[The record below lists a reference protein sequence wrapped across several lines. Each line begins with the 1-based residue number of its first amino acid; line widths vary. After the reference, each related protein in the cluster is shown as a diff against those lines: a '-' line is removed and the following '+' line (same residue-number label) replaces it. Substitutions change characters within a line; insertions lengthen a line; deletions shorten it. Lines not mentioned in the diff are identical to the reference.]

1 MPSPPSAA
9 SSVVVLSG
17 GFGGARFLRGLL
29 SALGADATGPDG
41 APRVTVIA
49 NTADDWWVHGLKV
62 CPDLDT
68 VMYTLGGG
76 IDEERGW
83 GRREETF
90 HAREELAAY
99 GVEPTWFGLGDRDLA
114 THLVRTQMLDAG
126 YPLSAVTEALC
137 ARWNPG
143 VRLLPMSDDRVETH
157 VAVDDPDEPSGRRVV
172 HFQEYWVRLRAAVP
186 ARAVVPVGLEDST
199 AAPGVL
205 DAIAAAD
212 VVLLPPSNPVVSVG
226 TVLGV
231 PGVRNALRRTSAPVV
246 GLSPI
251 VAGRHLR
258 GMAEQLLRAVGVEVS
273 AAGVAEHYGARSRGG
288 VVDGWLLDESDAALV
303 PRVEAA
309 GIRCAAVPLLMTDV
323 AATAE
328 MARAALGLMASPT
341 P

>member
-1 MPSPPSAA
+1 MAVAPP

-29 SALGADATGPDG
+29 HELGPAADDESGS
-41 APRVTVIA
+41 PRVTVVA

-68 VMYTLGGG
+68 VMYSLGGG
-76 IDEERGW
+76 IDEQRGW
-83 GRREETF
+83 GRRDETF

-114 THLVRTQMLDAG
+114 THLVRTQMLEAG

-137 ARWNPG
+137 ARWRPG

-157 VAVDDPDEPSGRRVV
+157 VAVDDDTEPSGRRVV

-186 ARAVVPVGLEDST
+186 ARAVVPVGLAEST
-199 AAPGVL
+199 PAPGVL

-212 VVLLPPSNPVVSVG
+212 VVVLPPSNPVVSLG

-231 PGVRNALRRTSAPVV
+231 PGVREALQATSAPVI

-258 GMAEQLLRAVGVEVS
+258 GMAEQLLAAVGVEVS

-288 VVDGWLLDESDAALV
+288 ILDGWLVDTSDAALV
-303 PRVEAA
+303 PRLEAA
-309 GIRCAAVPLLMTDV
+309 GIRCAAVPLLMTDLE
-323 AATAE
+323 ATAA
-328 MARAALGLMASPT
+328 MARTALGLLPFAAR
-341 P
+341 

>member
-1 MPSPPSAA
+1 MASGAP

-17 GFGGARFLRGLL
+17 GVGGARFLQGLL
-29 SALGADATGPDG
+29 HALGPAATDAAGS
-41 APRVTVIA
+41 PRVTVVA

-83 GRREETF
+83 GRRDETF

-99 GVEPTWFGLGDRDLA
+99 GVEPSWFGLGDRDLA
-114 THLVRTQMLDAG
+114 THLVRTQMLEAG

-137 ARWNPG
+137 ARWRPG

-157 VAVDDPDEPSGRRVV
+157 VAVDDATEPSGRRVV

-186 ARAVVPVGLEDST
+186 ARAVVPVGLAEST
-199 AAPGVL
+199 PAPGVL
-205 DAIAAAD
+205 EAVAAAD
-212 VVLLPPSNPVVSVG
+212 VVVLPPSNPVVSIG

-231 PGVRNALRRTSAPVV
+231 PGIREALQATRAPVL

-258 GMAEQLLRAVGVEVS
+258 GMAEQLLGAVGVEVS

-288 VVDGWLLDESDAALV
+288 ILDGWLVDASDAALV
-303 PRVEAA
+303 PRIEAA

-323 AATAE
+323 EATAA
-328 MARAALGLMASPT
+328 MARAALALLPSPA

>member
-1 MPSPPSAA
+1 MPASAPRA
-9 SSVVVLSG
+9 PSVVVLSG

-29 SALGADATGPDG
+29 AALGPEATSADGS
-41 APRVTVIA
+41 PRVTVVA

-114 THLVRTQMLDAG
+114 THLVRTQMLEAG
-126 YPLSAVTEALC
+126 YPLSSVTEALC
-137 ARWNPG
+137 ARWRPG

-157 VAVDDPDEPSGRRVV
+157 VAVDDPDEPSGQRVV
-172 HFQEYWVRLRAAVP
+172 HFQEYWVRLRAGVP
-186 ARAVVPVGLEDST
+186 ARAVVPVGIEAAT
-199 AAPGVL
+199 PAPGVL

-212 VVLLPPSNPVVSVG
+212 VVLLPPSNPVVSLG

-231 PGVRNALRRTSAPVV
+231 PGIREALRATAAPVV

-251 VAGRHLR
+251 VAGHHVR
-258 GMAEQLLRAVGVEVS
+258 GMAEQLLGAVGVEVS

-288 VVDGWLLDESDAALV
+288 VLDGWLVDSSDDSLV

-323 AATAE
+323 RATAA
-328 MARAALGLMASPT
+328 MARAALDLTGST
-341 P
+341 TR